1 MKYLAAVLFLGSAVA
16 MAAGTTRI
24 SGYISD
30 SHCSAMHTSKSPN
43 EACVKKCIQGG
54 SAPVFVDDASNAVWK
69 IDNPDLVKDHYGH
82 HVRVTATVN
91 NTDKSI
97 HITKVAMLPAGGQ

>member
-1 MKYLAAVLFLGSAVA
+1 M
-16 MAAGTTRI
+16 
-24 SGYISD
+24 
-30 SHCSAMHTSKSPN
+30 
-43 EACVKKCIQGG
+43 
-54 SAPVFVDDASNAVWK
+54 DDASNAVWK